1 MAAIAPLPQGNSA
14 FTMPANSFPTGWI
27 PDEFDPRDR
36 LLYMAASPDTSRSPP
51 SNQNQPPP
59 AAAPTPNA
67 GTGKI
72 VSLRAK
78 CPPIYDQRPLNSCT
92 ANAIAT
98 ALRYARAKATGVSYD
113 KCDPSR
119 LFIYLNGRR
128 WGADYGKVI
137 DDKDKNTEKDP
148 LWQVQNDYGA
158 HIRKTIDGIRMA
170 GACEERLWSY
180 PDPDKELTD
189 DKLYKAPA
197 DAYYNA
203 LTYIPRVIN
212 YYRIVQPE
220 AWHRVIDPS
229 SPEAQRLQ
237 SKAMEP
243 PPIADLQKCIDDGYP
258 FIFGTNF
265 YPDADFNGVGHID
278 ADGVFNKPPTTEQRV
293 TGRHAVLAI
302 GYDAGKGRFLIQNSW
317 GTAEWPFQS
326 WSDIKPKD
334 EKMRGYCWMPYE
346 WFQQGAWKYSRG
358 SLQGQT
364 VTFTSDFWVIKVPE
378 GAPVDKVGTRI
389 RAGGEPV
396 LPKASKP

>member
-1 MAAIAPLPQGNSA
+1 
-14 FTMPANSFPTGWI
+14 
-27 PDEFDPRDR
+27 
-36 LLYMAASPDTSRSPP
+36 MAASPITSRSP
-51 SNQNQPPP
+51 SNQIQPPSAPP
-59 AAAPTPNA
+59 APPPAPTPNA

-98 ALRYARAKATGVSYD
+98 ALRYATAKTYGLSYD

-137 DDKDKNTEKDP
+137 DEKDKNTEKDP

-170 GACEERLWSY
+170 GACEEKLWPY
-180 PDPDKELTD
+180 PDPDPTKELTA

-197 DAYYNA
+197 DSYYNA

-220 AWHRVIDPS
+220 VWRRVTDPS
-229 SPEAQRLQ
+229 ASDAVLQ

-265 YPDADFNGVGHID
+265 YPDADFNGVDHID
-278 ADGVFNKPPTTEQRV
+278 ADGVFKPPPLTEQRV

-317 GTAEWPFQS
+317 GTAEWPFPS
-326 WSDIKPKD
+326 WSNIKPKD

-346 WFQQGAWKYSRG
+346 WFQPGAWKYSRG

-378 GAPVDKVGTRI
+378 GALVDKAGTRI
-389 RAGGEPV
+389 RAGGEPW
-396 LPKASKP
+396 LPKPSKP

>member
-1 MAAIAPLPQGNSA
+1 
-14 FTMPANSFPTGWI
+14 MPNNAFPTGWI

-36 LLYMAASPDTSRSPP
+36 PLYMAASPDSSRPP
-51 SNQNQPPP
+51 GNQSQPSSAP
-59 AAAPTPNA
+59 APTPTPNT

-78 CPPIYDQRPLNSCT
+78 CPPIYNQTPLNSCT

-98 ALRYARAKATGVSYD
+98 ALRYAMVKTYGLSYD

-137 DDKDKNTEKDP
+137 DEKDKNTDKDP

-170 GACEERLWSY
+170 GACDEKYWPY
-180 PDPDKELTD
+180 PDPDPAKEVTD
-189 DKLYKAPA
+189 DKLYKAPS
-197 DAYYNA
+197 DSWYNA
-203 LTYIPRVIN
+203 LTYIPRVIS

-229 SPEAQRLQ
+229 TSNAALLQ

-265 YPDADFNGVGHID
+265 YPDADFNGTGHID
-278 ADGVFNKPPTTEQRV
+278 ADGVFNSPPATEQRV

-302 GYDAGKGRFLIQNSW
+302 GYDAGKSRFLIQNSW
-317 GTAEWPFQS
+317 GTADWPFPS
-326 WSDIKPKD
+326 WSDIKPRD
-334 EKMRGYCWMPYE
+334 EKMRGYCWMPYA
-346 WFQQGAWKYSRG
+346 WFQPGAWKYSRG
-358 SLQGQT
+358 SMQGQT

-378 GAPVDKVGTRI
+378 GASVDKVGPRI
-389 RAGGEPV
+389 RAGGEPWA
-396 LPKASKP
+396 PKSSKP

>member
-1 MAAIAPLPQGNSA
+1 
-14 FTMPANSFPTGWI
+14 MPTNTFPTGWI

-36 LLYMAASPDTSRSPP
+36 PLYMAASSDSSRAT
-51 SNQNQPPP
+51 SNQTQSPSAPAPPP
-59 AAAPTPNA
+59 TPSA

-98 ALRYARAKATGVSYD
+98 ALRYAFVKTYGVSYD

-170 GACEERLWSY
+170 GACDEKFWPY
-180 PDPDKELTD
+180 PDPDPAKELTA
-189 DKLYKAPA
+189 DKIFKAPA
-197 DAYYNA
+197 DSWYNA
-203 LTYIPRVIN
+203 LTYIPRVIS

-229 SPEAQRLQ
+229 APDADRLQ
-237 SKAMEP
+237 QIKAMEP

-265 YPDADFNGVGHID
+265 YPDADFNGTGHID
-278 ADGVFNKPPTTEQRV
+278 ADGVFNPPPATEQRV
-293 TGRHAVLAI
+293 TGRHAILAI

-317 GTAEWPFQS
+317 GTAEWPFPT

-334 EKMRGYCWMPYE
+334 EKMRGYCWMPYA
-346 WFQQGAWKYSRG
+346 WFQPGAWKYSRG

-378 GAPVDKVGTRI
+378 GASVDKVGPRI

-396 LPKASKP
+396 LPKPSKP

>member
-1 MAAIAPLPQGNSA
+1 
-14 FTMPANSFPTGWI
+14 MPNNAFPTGWI

-36 LLYMAASPDTSRSPP
+36 PLYMAASPDNSRSP
-51 SNQNQPPP
+51 SNTNQPSS
-59 AAAPTPNA
+59 ASVPTPNA

-72 VSLRAK
+72 VSLRPK
-78 CPPIYDQRPLNSCT
+78 CPPIYDQTPLNSCT

-98 ALRYARAKATGVSYD
+98 ALRYATAKTYGVSYE

-128 WGADYGKVI
+128 WGADYGKVM
-137 DDKDKNTEKDP
+137 DEKDKNTEKDP
-148 LWQVQNDYGA
+148 LWQVEHDYGA

-170 GACEERLWSY
+170 GACDEKYWPY
-180 PDPDKELTD
+180 PDPDPTKELAD

-197 DAYYNA
+197 DSWYNA

-220 AWHRVIDPS
+220 VWHRVIDPS
-229 SPEAQRLQ
+229 ASDSKLLE

-265 YPDADFNGVGHID
+265 YPSADFNGVGHID
-278 ADGVFNKPPTTEQRV
+278 ADGVFNPPPATEQRV

-302 GYDAGKGRFLIQNSW
+302 GYDTGRSRFLIQNSW
-317 GTAEWPFQS
+317 GTAEWPFPS

-346 WFQQGAWKYSRG
+346 WFRPGAWKYSRG

-378 GAPVDKVGTRI
+378 GVPVDKAGPRI
-389 RAGGEPV
+389 RAGGEPW
-396 LPKASKP
+396 LPKPSKP

>member
-1 MAAIAPLPQGNSA
+1 MSDNA
-14 FTMPANSFPTGWI
+14 FPTGWI

-36 LLYMAASPDTSRSPP
+36 PLYMAASPDTSRSP
-51 SNQNQPPP
+51 SNQNQPPS
-59 AAAPTPNA
+59 ASAPTPNA

-98 ALRYARAKATGVSYD
+98 ALRYATAKTYGLSYE

-137 DDKDKNTEKDP
+137 EEKDKNTEKDP
-148 LWQVQNDYGA
+148 LWQVQHDYGA
-158 HIRKTIDGIRMA
+158 YIRKTIDGIRMA
-170 GACEERLWSY
+170 GACDEKYWRY
-180 PDPDKELTD
+180 PDPDPEKELTD
-189 DKLYKAPA
+189 DALYKAPA
-197 DAYYNA
+197 DSWYNA

-220 AWHRVIDPS
+220 VWHRVIDPS
-229 SPEAQRLQ
+229 ASDAERLQ

-265 YPDADFNGVGHID
+265 YPAADFNGVGHID
-278 ADGVFNKPPTTEQRV
+278 ADGVFNPPPTTEERV

-317 GTAEWPFQS
+317 GTAEWPFPS

-346 WFQQGAWKYSRG
+346 WFQPGAWKYSRG

-378 GAPVDKVGTRI
+378 GAPVDKAGPRI
-389 RAGGEPV
+389 RAGGEPW
-396 LPKASKP
+396 LPKPSKP

>member
-1 MAAIAPLPQGNSA
+1 MSDNA
-14 FTMPANSFPTGWI
+14 FPTGWI

-36 LLYMAASPDTSRSPP
+36 PLYMAASPDTSRSP
-51 SNQNQPPP
+51 SNQNQPSS
-59 AAAPTPNA
+59 ASAPTPNA

-72 VSLRAK
+72 VSLRGK

-98 ALRYARAKATGVSYD
+98 ALRYATAKTYGLSYE

-128 WGADYGKVI
+128 WGADYGKVMEE
-137 DDKDKNTEKDP
+137 KDKNTEKDP
-148 LWQVQNDYGA
+148 LWQVQHDYGA
-158 HIRKTIDGIRMA
+158 YIRKTIDGIRMA
-170 GACEERLWSY
+170 GACDEKYWPY
-180 PDPDKELTD
+180 PDPDPTKELTD
-189 DKLYKAPA
+189 DKLYKAPS
-197 DAYYNA
+197 DSWYNA
-203 LTYIPRVIN
+203 LTYIPRVIS

-220 AWHRVIDPS
+220 VWHRVIDPS
-229 SPEAQRLQ
+229 ASEAERLR

-265 YPDADFNGVGHID
+265 YPSADFNGVGHID
-278 ADGVFNKPPTTEQRV
+278 ADGVFNPPPTTEQGV

-317 GTAEWPFQS
+317 GTAEWPFPS

-346 WFQQGAWKYSRG
+346 WFQPGAWKYSRG

-378 GAPVDKVGTRI
+378 GALVDKAGPRI
-389 RAGGEPV
+389 RAGGEPW
-396 LPKASKP
+396 LPKPSKP